1 LAKIEELLKKL
12 RENEKPKEPKIATGK
27 TIGELMKEEEENEK
41 DSKKKEVHL
50 MNQSEI
56 TSEISMY
63 GVLFPEKCR
72 ELANEMILDET
83 YNFGQNEAGLLTFER
98 AFLNEL
104 RKRLKN
110 FGFAH

>member
-1 LAKIEELLKKL
+1 MKKL
-12 RENEKPKEPKIATGK
+12 KNEQPKEPRIATGK
-27 TIGELMKEEEENEK
+27 TIGELMKEEEE

-50 MNQSEI
+50 MSEQEI
-56 TSEISMY
+56 ASEVNMY

-72 ELANEMILDET
+72 ELANEMVSDEAF
-83 YNFGQNEAGLLTFER
+83 NFGSEEKSLLTFER

>member
-1 LAKIEELLKKL
+1 
-12 RENEKPKEPKIATGK
+12 
-27 TIGELMKEEEENEK
+27 MKEEEESEK

-50 MNQSEI
+50 MSQSEI
-56 TSEISMY
+56 MSEIGVY
-63 GVLFPEKCR
+63 GVLFPEKCK
-72 ELANEMILDET
+72 ELANEMVSDEA
-83 YNFGQNEAGLLTFER
+83 YNFGQSEAGLLTFER